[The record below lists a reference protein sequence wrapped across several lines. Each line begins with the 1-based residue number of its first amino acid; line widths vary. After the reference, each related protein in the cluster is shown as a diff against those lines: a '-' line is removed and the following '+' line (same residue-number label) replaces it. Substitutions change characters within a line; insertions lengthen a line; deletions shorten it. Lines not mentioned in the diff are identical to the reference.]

1 MDRDLASRLQSLAV
15 SDAASGRSTLPLAAV
30 LQLSTELK
38 LSPRQIDAAAMEL
51 GVTPQRY
58 LRNHDA
64 LTLEQQGRLLAAR
77 VALVG
82 LGGLGGSVLEA
93 LVRAGVGSVLA
104 ADGDVFEESN
114 LNRQALCTFENL
126 GRSKAQAAL
135 ERARLLNPAVELRV
149 ASLFLDY
156 AGMFELCRQTDL
168 AVDALGGLIDRPAL
182 RQAASEAGIP
192 LVSAAVAGWTGYV
205 AVIPPGGVGPDQ
217 FFLNAAAS
225 AEHAIGTPAP
235 TVYLAASLQSSQT
248 LRLLCGQESLP
259 VQTKALFFDL
269 ADWSFETVVL

>member
-114 LNRQALCTFENL
+114 LNRQALCTLENL

>member
-38 LSPRQIDAAAMEL
+38 LSPRQIDAAALEL

-114 LNRQALCTFENL
+114 LNRQALCTLENL

>member
-38 LSPRQIDAAAMEL
+38 LSPRQIDAAALEL